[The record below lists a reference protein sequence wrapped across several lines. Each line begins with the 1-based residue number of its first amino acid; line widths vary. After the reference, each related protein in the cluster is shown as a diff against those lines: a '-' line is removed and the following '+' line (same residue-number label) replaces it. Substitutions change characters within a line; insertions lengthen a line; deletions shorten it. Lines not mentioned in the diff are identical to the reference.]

1 MSSITIA
8 EAVEQLRDDLLQAMA
23 QGNDR
28 KVQFG
33 LEEVELELGLTAT
46 REAEAGAK
54 VKWLVVDFGG
64 KGKAGSEDTHKLTL
78 KLIPITKN
86 ESGKFRRLLI
96 TDALEKEP
104 D

>member
-8 EAVEQLRDDLLQAMA
+8 EAVEQLREDLLQAIA
-23 QGNDR
+23 QGDGR

-33 LEEVELELGLTAT
+33 LEAVELELGLTAT

-54 VKWLVVDFGG
+54 VKWLVVEVGG
-64 KGKAGSEDTHKLTL
+64 KGKAVSEDTHKLTL
-78 KLIPITKN
+78 KLIPVAKA

-96 TDALEKEP
+96 TDAMEKEP